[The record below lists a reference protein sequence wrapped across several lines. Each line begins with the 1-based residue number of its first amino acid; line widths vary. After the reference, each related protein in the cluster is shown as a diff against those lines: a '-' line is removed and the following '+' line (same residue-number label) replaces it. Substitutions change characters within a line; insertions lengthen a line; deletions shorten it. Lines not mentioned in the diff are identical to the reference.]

1 MQGPAL
7 QLDPACPKGI
17 TLAQCRLDADYDIAL
32 AEATALLSPSET
44 ARAARFHFDRDRNRY
59 VRGRGFLRHTLG
71 QALGQPAAG
80 LDLTEG
86 PQGKPVLAGHDL
98 AFNLSHSRGL
108 AVLALSARGPIG
120 LDVEFIDRKLD
131 IAGLAQSCFDADEVA
146 VLDRLPAAARQTRFF
161 AFWTAKEARMK
172 LTGEGMSLP
181 PKAISLILQD
191 GWPVGYSRPDHATTV
206 GVVFLETGR
215 TDVLCCLAFLN
226 NFRAPERFSTR
237 HSLYGLFPTSDKVL
251 GRQPV

>member
-7 QLDPACPKGI
+7 QLYPACPAGI
-17 TLAQCRLDADYDIAL
+17 SLAQCRLDEDDDIAL

-44 ARAARFHFDRDRNRY
+44 ARAARFHFDRDRDRY

-80 LDLTEG
+80 LELTEG
-86 PQGKPVLAGHDL
+86 PQGKPELASHDL
-98 AFNLSHSRGL
+98 AFNLSHSRDL

-120 LDVEFIDRKLD
+120 IDLEFTDRAVDVG
-131 IAGLAQSCFDADEVA
+131 ALAQSVFCAHEIDILNA
-146 VLDRLPAAARQTRFF
+146 LPPATRQTRFF

-181 PKAISLILQD
+181 PKAISLILKD
-191 GWPVGYSRPDHATTV
+191 GWPVGYCRPTHAATIEA
-206 GVVFLETGR
+206 VFLATGH
-215 TDVLCCLAFLN
+215 TDILCCLAF
-226 NFRAPERFSTR
+226 FYKFHAPE
-237 HSLYGLFPTSDKVL
+237 HFPHKAPLSW
-251 GRQPV
+251 PIPNI

>member
-7 QLDPACPKGI
+7 QLNPACPKGI
-17 TLAQCRLDADYDIAL
+17 SLAQCRLDADYDIAL

-44 ARAARFHFDRDRNRY
+44 ARAVRFHFDRDRNRY

-98 AFNLSHSRGL
+98 AFNLSHSRSL

-191 GWPVGYSRPDHATTV
+191 GWPVGYSRPDHATPV

-215 TDVLCCLAFLN
+215 TDILCCLAFLN
-226 NFRAPERFSTR
+226 NFRAPERFP
-237 HSLYGLFPTSDKVL
+237 HEAPPLWPILNI
-251 GRQPV
+251 